1 MINNFEAARKMLNW
15 GDPNERFE
23 ELYPQFRSR
32 LDLFFID
39 YELIPLLVQ
48 ESYLNTMGNRCELE
62 DI

>member
-15 GDPNERFE
+15 GDPNEKFE
-23 ELYPQFRSR
+23 EVYPLFRQR

-48 ESYLNTMGNRCELE
+48 ESYLNTMGNR
-62 DI
+62 